1 MGLRSRQSGGS
12 ETLLRGSARRS
23 AHEPVVRV
31 SSHSRQPLIAGVFDK
46 ENVFP
51 ALGANVGSGTDFM
64 AMNSD
69 NPHAERTVYR
79 AGELARTTGVELGGV
94 QELNEMAA
102 TENKKVPT
110 DETYHVS
117 AEDLA
122 DKIIALMQRGCNPLQ
137 LSRRTQVIFQTSRPV
152 VAD

>member
-1 MGLRSRQSGGS
+1 MPK
-12 ETLLRGSARRS
+12 
-23 AHEPVVRV
+23 EPC
-31 SSHSRQPLIAGVFDK
+31 IA
-46 ENVFP
+46 P
-51 ALGANVGSGTDFM
+51 ASFR
-64 AMNSD
+64 
-69 NPHAERTVYR
+69 EQR
-79 AGELARTTGVELGGV
+79 GVELGGV

-110 DETYHVS
+110 DETYYVS

-137 LSRRTQVIFQTSRPV
+137 LSRRTGFLFQTSRPV